1 MIFSSIKKYTITLRI
16 HHWLKNLL
24 VFSPL
29 ILAHQFDYDSIY
41 MAVNAFICFCLTASL
56 IYIINDLRDIK
67 FDQLHSTKSLRPI
80 ASGSISKSSIFILI
94 TILSIL
100 SIILSLNINSNF
112 SLILLSYFILT
123 LLYTYGLKKIIYIDL
138 IILTSFY
145 IIRIIA
151 GGFATDIAVTT
162 WFIMFSFF
170 IFLFLATIKRI
181 TEIQKYVDRDLII
194 MGKSYTKKDLKR
206 LYTLTQLAQLTALV
220 TLAFYIF
227 ISSGELYSNHLYL
240 SLSIPVFYLWFN
252 HILSITRENN
262 MKDDPIIFSISD
274 PISYISFILIIFIF
288 IMSI

>member
-1 MIFSSIKKYTITLRI
+1 MIFSSIKKYSLTLRI

-94 TILSIL
+94 IILSIL
-100 SIILSLNINSNF
+100 SIVLSLNINANF

-151 GGFATDIAVTT
+151 GGFAADIAVTA
-162 WFIMFSFF
+162 WFITFSFF

-181 TEIQKYVDRDLII
+181 TEIQKYIDLTRQRMIKYNMVKNLESFERILRKPRKEDSKPTSRPRQKKVDLWK
-194 MGKSYTKKDLKR
+194 MYKMTK
-206 LYTLTQLAQLTALV
+206 
-220 TLAFYIF
+220 
-227 ISSGELYSNHLYL
+227 
-240 SLSIPVFYLWFN
+240 
-252 HILSITRENN
+252 
-262 MKDDPIIFSISD
+262 
-274 PISYISFILIIFIF
+274 
-288 IMSI
+288 